1 MASLLS
7 RFEREAE
14 EIQDW
19 VRHNCNVAKLNTTY
33 RKANLDERS
42 LLYGAL
48 VGVAFVWVVSVVTRG
63 IRARKAN
70 NRPST
75 PDIEKRSPF
84 RAQEREPGGNWHPLR
99 SRLPFL

>member
-1 MASLLS
+1 MATLLS

-19 VRHNCNVAKLNTTY
+19 VRHNCNGAKLNATY

-42 LLYGAL
+42 LLYGAFLGVTL
-48 VGVAFVWVVSVVTRG
+48 VWMISVVTRR

-70 NRPST
+70 IRPGT
-75 PDIEKRSPF
+75 PDLEKRSPF
-84 RAQEREPGGNWHPLR
+84 KAPEREPGVKQHL
-99 SRLPFL
+99 S